1 MSESGESESSFDG
14 GFRMK
19 EVLLAAGFNILE
31 VEGVEKRRVLEV
43 MAGVT
48 ALAMGIESSA
58 GRAAMVD

>member
-1 MSESGESESSFDG
+1 
-14 GFRMK
+14 MK